1 MPKKLISI
9 ITLGCK
15 SNQYDETASEEL
27 LRASGYDTTNKMV
40 KADGYVINTCTVTN
54 ATDSQNR
61 NAMRRARRL
70 NKDAVIIVTG
80 CYAQVSPQEVSEI
93 DEIDFVLGNGN
104 KDKILEYIEK
114 GRNTGTDKIA
124 VTEGKGTPIDFRAS
138 VSTNR
143 TRVNVK
149 VQDGC
154 NRPCT
159 FCIIP
164 KARGRQVS
172 FPLDKVLEE
181 IRNFDVQGTREI
193 VLTGIH
199 IGSYGS
205 DLQPKTNFLNLLKAI
220 EAENLNLRVRV
231 SSIDP
236 DELTDEL
243 IDFLKASKTICPHLH
258 VAFQSGDDKILKA
271 MKRPYTSGHCST
283 QVLKAVKEIPNLSIG
298 TDIIAGFPGET
309 EAEFQNTV
317 DLVKSLPLS
326 YLHVFSYS
334 VRAGTEAEGFSGK
347 VPAEVIKERAD
358 KLKAIDSQLRARY
371 LESYI
376 AKDVKV
382 IVERTRHKQS
392 NLLKGVSA
400 NYIPVLFE
408 GSDDLKNN
416 VVTVNLKSISDYNNQ
431 MVEGKLL

>member
-1 MPKKLISI
+1 MARKLIAI

-27 LRASGYDTTNKMV
+27 LRANGYDTTNKMV
-40 KADGYVINTCTVTN
+40 KADGYIINTCTVTN

-80 CYAQVSPQEVSEI
+80 CYAQVSPQEVADI

-104 KDKILEYIEK
+104 KDKILEYIKK
-114 GRNTGTDKIA
+114 GRNVGTDKVA

-138 VSTNR
+138 VSANR

-172 FPLDKVLEE
+172 FPLEKVIKE
-181 IRNFDVQGTREI
+181 IRGFNNAGVHEI

-205 DLQPKTNFLNLLKAI
+205 DLKPKTNFLNLLKAI
-220 EAENLNLRVRV
+220 EDEDLKLRVRV

-243 IDFLKASKTICPHLH
+243 IDFLKTSKTICPHLH
-258 VAFQSGDDKILKA
+258 VAFQSGDDRILKS
-271 MKRPYTSGHCST
+271 MKRPYTSDHCKT
-283 QVLKAVKEIPNLSIG
+283 QVLRAVKEIPNLSIG
-298 TDIIAGFPGET
+298 TDIIVGFPGEG
-309 EAEFQNTV
+309 EEEFQNTV
-317 DLVKSLPLS
+317 DLVKNLPLS

-334 VRAGTEAEGFSGK
+334 VRAGTEAENFTDK
-347 VPAEVIKERAD
+347 VPANIIKERAD
-358 KLKAIDSQLRARY
+358 KLKEIDKGLRAKF
-371 LESYI
+371 LAGYI
-376 AKDVKV
+376 SENVEV
-382 IVERTRHKQS
+382 IVERTRHKES
-392 NLLKGVSA
+392 KLLKGVSA
-400 NYIPVLFE
+400 NYIPVLFS
-408 GSDDLKNN
+408 GGDDLKNN
-416 VVTVNLKSISDYNNQ
+416 IVKVNLKSISNYNKQ
-431 MVEGKLL
+431 MVEGTLI